1 MSETAVHIPIAGV
14 EEPEAGRPSRART
27 RSCVGCG
34 ERVDLLGEAAGDLIR
49 FVFGPDGSVAVSAV
63 DAGRGSRAAGRGGHV
78 HARGPCLERAVKGGL
93 ARSARGR
100 ITTVLDEEN
109 ADPLSAGALARA
121 IQRSLARR
129 IEGFV
134 ATGVRSRQLV
144 SGADAVTS
152 ACTRGEAALLMVA
165 CDAASAPAPAP
176 MAAAEL
182 TEVRRAIAE
191 GRAVAWGSERRLGA
205 RIVAIT
211 SRPLAEALRR
221 TVRIADA
228 CAAIA
233 SGSVSERTERA
244 GASTGTPRKR
254 RGQRAFPRVT
264 ADHAKN
270 HRSDG

>member
-49 FVFGPDGSVAVSAV
+49 FVFGPDGSVVV
-63 DAGRGSRAAGRGGHV
+63 DAGRGRRAPGRGGHV

-100 ITTVLDEEN
+100 ITTVLNEGN

-121 IQRSLARR
+121 IRRSLAHR

-134 ATGVRSRQLV
+134 ATGFRSRQLV
-144 SGADAVTS
+144 SDADAVTS
-152 ACTRGEAALLMVA
+152 ACTRGEAALLVVA
-165 CDAASAPAPAP
+165 CDAAPAD
-176 MAAAEL
+176 AAL
-182 TEVRRAIAE
+182 PEVRRAIAE
-191 GRAVAWGSERRLGA
+191 GRAVAWGSEQRLGA
-205 RIVAIT
+205 MVVATT

-221 TVRIADA
+221 TVRITDA
-228 CAAIA
+228 CTAVA
-233 SGSVSERTERA
+233 SSSVSNRTERA
-244 GASTGTPRKR
+244 SASTGTPRQR
-254 RGQRAFPRVT
+254 RGPRAFPRVA

-270 HRSDG
+270 RRSDG